1 MESLVKVVIVNVSCT
16 MGMKCLRV
24 TIVISRYIVSVVVVV
39 EVVVSVFS
47 LVTFPTLV
55 EWIPCFFLFS
65 LLLAIC
71 RTKEIILDATDSS
84 VILHTVTSS

>member
-1 MESLVKVVIVNVSCT
+1 MEALVKVVIVNVSST

-55 EWIPCFFLFS
+55 ESLVSFCFHCYWQYVEQRRLS
-65 LLLAIC
+65 
-71 RTKEIILDATDSS
+71 
-84 VILHTVTSS
+84 